1 MREDDEKCRNEHP
14 RHVAP
19 RLQGG
24 VHKVN
29 DPASARWEGV
39 LVRFPAP
46 SRDVKK
52 SYKLG
57 VIGGDGIGP
66 EVTEVA
72 LHVLD
77 ACERRFR
84 FRTERTSFPWSGAH
98 FLKTGERLTPDKLAP
113 IRAQDAVLLGAI
125 GHPDVPR
132 GMIERD
138 VVIGL
143 RRGLDLYVNLRP
155 VILYDDRLS
164 PLRTKGSAEIHMT
177 VIRENTEDVYA
188 ATGERTA
195 IGTPAETATVPMRFT
210 RPGVERI
217 LRYAFELASRSER
230 KHLTLVDKANAITV
244 QEIWREV
251 FEELGSQYPS
261 VQRDAMYVDAAAMW
275 MVLKPEQFDV
285 IVTTNLFGDILSDL
299 GAALAGGLGTAASGN
314 IHPGRVSVFEPI
326 HGSAPKYAGKGVA
339 SPIAAI
345 GALAMLLEHLG
356 EVDAAHAIDSAI
368 RNGLRTGRI
377 KGVEAG
383 LQRTEQV
390 GDVIEQTI
398 GG

>member
-1 MREDDEKCRNEHP
+1 MYR
-14 RHVAP
+14 
-19 RLQGG
+19 
-24 VHKVN
+24 
-29 DPASARWEGV
+29 
-39 LVRFPAP
+39 
-46 SRDVKK
+46 
-52 SYKLG
+52 LG

-66 EVTEVA
+66 EVTAAA
-72 LHVLD
+72 LRVLD
-77 ACERRFR
+77 ACEARFG

-98 FLKTGERLTPDKLAP
+98 YLATGERLTPDKLAP
-113 IRAQDAVLLGAI
+113 LRELDAVLLGAI
-125 GHPDVPR
+125 GHPDAPR

-155 VILYDDRLS
+155 VVLYDDRLS
-164 PLRTKGSAEIHMT
+164 PLRGKGAREIHMT

-188 ATGERTA
+188 VEGTRAEL
-195 IGTPAETATVPMRFT
+195 GTPRETASVEMRFS

-217 LRYAFELASRSER
+217 LRYAFELSRR
-230 KHLTLVDKANAITV
+230 GPKHVTLVDKANAIPV
-244 QEIWREV
+244 QQIWRDV
-251 FEELGSQYPS
+251 FDELGAEFAD
-261 VQRDAMYVDAAAMW
+261 VRRDAMYVDAAAMW
-275 MVLKPEQFDV
+275 MVQKPEQFDV

-299 GAALAGGLGTAASGN
+299 GAALAGGLGTASSGN

-356 EVDAAHAIDSAI
+356 EATAAKAVDDAI
-368 RNGLRTGRI
+368 RDGLRSGRI

-383 LQRTEQV
+383 AQPTDDVARTIAHALT
-390 GDVIEQTI
+390 G
-398 GG
+398 

>member
-1 MREDDEKCRNEHP
+1 
-14 RHVAP
+14 
-19 RLQGG
+19 
-24 VHKVN
+24 
-29 DPASARWEGV
+29 
-39 LVRFPAP
+39 
-46 SRDVKK
+46 
-52 SYKLG
+52 
-57 VIGGDGIGP
+57 
-66 EVTEVA
+66 
-72 LHVLD
+72 
-77 ACERRFR
+77 
-84 FRTERTSFPWSGAH
+84 
-98 FLKTGERLTPDKLAP
+98 
-113 IRAQDAVLLGAI
+113 
-125 GHPDVPR
+125 
-132 GMIERD
+132 
-138 VVIGL
+138 
-143 RRGLDLYVNLRP
+143 
-155 VILYDDRLS
+155 
-164 PLRTKGSAEIHMT
+164 
-177 VIRENTEDVYA
+177 
-188 ATGERTA
+188 
-195 IGTPAETATVPMRFT
+195 MRFT

-217 LRYAFELASRSER
+217 VRYAFELASRSER